1 MGAMGVVRYA
11 GVVSVGVAA
20 VVAIAGTGA
29 PAQGADPGQTQP
41 NVIVVMTDDQT
52 AASLSMMPTVESE
65 LAAKGTTFANNFTNW
80 PLCCPSR
87 STFYTGQYAHNHGVL
102 GNSAPDGGFTKFND
116 SNTLPLWLQQ
126 AGYHTVH
133 IGKYLNGYGTGTS
146 DPTYVPPGWNEWY
159 AAQGGSTQSVYDYQ
173 LNQNGSLVPY
183 GTAETDFKQDVFSNL
198 AVDAINRNAPGGPFF
213 MGVMYTA
220 PHSGGPNPNPN
231 PPTNCGATAK
241 PAPRHATAFDSEPLP
256 TPPNF
261 NEADVSDKPGAIQ
274 AMPSMTEPDIATI
287 QRKYRCRI
295 ESLLSVD
302 DGVRR
307 IIDAL
312 SASGE
317 LADTLIVF
325 TSDNGFFHGEHRV
338 QSGKNRVYEEA
349 IRVPLVIR
357 GPEVP
362 ADVTVG
368 DTSINADL
376 APTIVDAAGAT
387 AGLPED
393 GRSLLPF
400 AAHPG
405 RLHGRE
411 LLIEKGDVVDDDDDG
426 APQSGTFAAVHTN
439 RYIYVE
445 NVSGEIELY
454 DLETDPYEV
463 QNQAANPA
471 YDAVEAALAAR
482 LATLRSCAGESCR
495 SKPALEMNLPRH
507 IQIENGHSCRDPRK
521 VVIKLQGAG
530 KRNVAV
536 ARFAVGSKPSG
547 HDDSVPFEKRI
558 RPRLLRDKRKATIRA
573 SAEFIDGRELTFE
586 KKVRL
591 CR

>member
-1 MGAMGVVRYA
+1 M
-11 GVVSVGVAA
+11 
-20 VVAIAGTGA
+20 
-29 PAQGADPGQTQP
+29 
-41 NVIVVMTDDQT
+41 
-52 AASLSMMPTVESE
+52 
-65 LAAKGTTFANNFTNW
+65 
-80 PLCCPSR
+80 
-87 STFYTGQYAHNHGVL
+87 L
-102 GNSAPDGGFTKFND
+102 GNSLPDGGFTRFND

-126 AGYHTVH
+126 AGYHTIH

-146 DPTYVPPGWNEWY
+146 DPAYVPPGWNEWY
-159 AAQGGSTQSVYDYQ
+159 AAGGGSTQSVYDYT
-173 LNQNGSLVPY
+173 LNQNGALVPY
-183 GTAETDFKQDVFSNL
+183 GTAVTDFKQDVFSNL

-241 PAPRHATAFDSEPLP
+241 PAPRHASAFDSAPLP
-256 TPPNF
+256 VPPNF
-261 NEADVSDKPGAIQ
+261 NEADVSDKPAAIQ
-274 AMPSMTEPDIATI
+274 SMPAITDAEIATI

-302 DGVRR
+302 DGIRR

-312 SASGE
+312 STTGE
-317 LADTLIVF
+317 LDDTLIVF

-349 IRVPLVIR
+349 IRVPLVVR

-362 ADVTVG
+362 ADVTVA

-376 APTIVDAAGAT
+376 APTILDAARAT
-387 AGLPED
+387 PGLPED

-400 AAHPG
+400 AEHPD

-439 RYIYVE
+439 RYVYVE
-445 NVSGEIELY
+445 NVSGEVELY
-454 DLETDPYEV
+454 DLDTDPYEV

-471 YDAVEAALAAR
+471 YDAVEAALATR
-482 LATLRSCAGESCR
+482 LASLRSCAGETCR
-495 SKPALEMNLPRH
+495 TKPALEMKLPRH
-507 IQIENGHSCRDPRK
+507 IEIENGHSCRDPRR
-521 VVIKLQGAG
+521 VVIKVKGAG
-530 KRNVAV
+530 KRGVV
-536 ARFAVGSKPSG
+536 ITRFAVGSKRLG
-547 HDDSVPFEKRI
+547 HDTSAPFEKRI
-558 RPRLLRDKRKATIRA
+558 RPRLLRDRRRPTIRA
-573 SAEFIDGRELTFE
+573 SAELIDGRAVTFE
-586 KKVRL
+586 KRVRL